1 MSERTEYAKKHG
13 VTLGIVISVVGLA
26 ALALGQLRLLESFGV
41 VYDDTIEE
49 LVDDQ
54 GHRDG
59 NQDRTIHSVREGLDF
74 HKDLPGHGIA
84 DEKVRAIRE
93 RIDRI
98 EDNQTRITTALS
110 DLAIATEGLKAE
122 VRSLRRER
130 RDR

>member
-1 MSERTEYAKKHG
+1 MGERTDTMKKHG
-13 VTLGIVISVVGLA
+13 ITLGIVVSVITIA
-26 ALALGQLRLLESFGV
+26 ALALGQLHLLESFGV
-41 VYDDTIEE
+41 VYEDSIGEIIDEQRQE
-49 LVDDQ
+49 DS
-54 GHRDG
+54 
-59 NQDRTIHSVREGLDF
+59 NQDRTIHGVRVDLDF

-110 DLAIATEGLKAE
+110 DLAAATEGLKAE
-122 VRSLRRER
+122 IRGLRRER